1 MADWKDFYPD
11 TCEAIPL
18 NAPAPRGLPTSTH
31 CFVDADWAGN
41 LANRRSHTGLI
52 IYLQNAPIIWVSKK
66 QKTVETS
73 THGAELCAM
82 KTAVEIIEGL
92 RYKLRMFGVEV
103 KGPTLIFCDNE
114 SVVHNLTKPES
125 TLKKKHNSIA
135 FHKTRESVAS
145 GVVEVHKIA
154 SKDNPSDLLTKVLSG
169 ALTFIHTSYILLCN
183 ALNM

>member
-1 MADWKDFYPD
+1 M
-11 TCEAIPL
+11 
-18 NAPAPRGLPTSTH
+18 
-31 CFVDADWAGN
+31 V
-41 LANRRSHTGLI
+41 NRRSHTGFI

-82 KTAVEIIEGL
+82 KNAVEMIEGL
-92 RYKLRMFGVEV
+92 RYKLRMFGVEI
-103 KGPTLIFCDNE
+103 KGSTRIFCDNE

-145 GVVEVHKIA
+145 GVIEVHKIA

-169 ALTFIHTSYILLCN
+169 IQTSYHSSNILLCN
-183 ALNM
+183 ASNMQKN